1 MSIELR
7 IGNPEAAN
15 SGRFFDE
22 HRENLDAMADILHM
36 PSKLADSL
44 EMAIELTQPWTRGDH
59 SRPEAAIALSQ
70 QQRAELQPLFAQ
82 FGLTSR
88 QNLPKGDYAHIL
100 VPGAVQKGN
109 NGRIGF
115 VRDSFHAGTIT
126 SNDIVLLGGQ
136 RSVFGEVETALLQ
149 ADLAAIKQAGTVDT
163 WVDALGGD
171 VNKLVWETD
180 FMRLAA
186 IKHLGALPLKE
197 LRLRTVDAVSASR
210 GDAVQQYEFEW
221 HDMPLRLLHTLA
233 TQRPNGKARHTTE
246 SCVKEWVGLAQPAEG
261 ARVGFV
267 ASNPHRERMAKSA
280 RRALASIGREDIQ
293 LIAAGPASASG
304 IGDHI
309 FLGEIARNL
318 YEDKF
323 VSKK

>member
-1 MSIELR
+1 MSIELQTS
-7 IGNPEAAN
+7 NQEAAN
-15 SGRFFDE
+15 GGRFFDAQ
-22 HRENLDAMADILHM
+22 RDNLGAMADILGM
-36 PSKLADSL
+36 PPALTDSL
-44 EMAIELTQPWTRGDH
+44 EIAIELTQPWTRGDH

-88 QNLPKGDYAHIL
+88 QNLPEGDYAHIL

-109 NGRIGF
+109 NGRIEF
-115 VRDSFHAGTIT
+115 VKDSFQAGTIT
-126 SNDIVLLGGQ
+126 SNDVVLLGGQ
-136 RSVFGEVETALLQ
+136 RTVFGEVETALLQ

-163 WVDALGGD
+163 WVEALGDD
-171 VNKLVWETD
+171 VDKLVWETD

-186 IKHLGALPLKE
+186 VKHLGVLPLKE
-197 LRLRTVDAVSASR
+197 LHLRTVDTASAAR

-233 TQRPNGKARHTTE
+233 TQRSNGSARHTTE

-267 ASNPHRERMAKSA
+267 ASNPHRARMAKSA

-293 LIAAGPASASG
+293 LIAAGPANATG

-318 YEDKF
+318 YEDKLGA
-323 VSKK
+323 KK